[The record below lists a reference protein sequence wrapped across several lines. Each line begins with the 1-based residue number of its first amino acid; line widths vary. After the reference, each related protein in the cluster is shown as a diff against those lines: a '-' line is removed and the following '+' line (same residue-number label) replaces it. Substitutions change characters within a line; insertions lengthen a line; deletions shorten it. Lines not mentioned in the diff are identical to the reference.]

1 MERKKRKGLASEL
14 SSLELR
20 RWWGVVPRRREGVGR
35 EASLRLI
42 YPKVT
47 ATKKAVKSEIDIAE
61 RMTPGVLDERIQQ
74 SVSAGELPRQQAV

>member
-1 MERKKRKGLASEL
+1 MERKKRKGVASEL
-14 SSLELR
+14 SSHELR
-20 RWWGVVPRRREGVGR
+20 SWGVVPRRREGVGR

-42 YPKVT
+42 YPKVM
-47 ATKKAVKSEIDIAE
+47 ATKKAVKSEIDVAE